1 MLGSWSRNGERNSPV
16 KGDQSISNY
25 IWNAQNAAYQF
36 TPLVSNQLPRPCSRP
51 RQWRISA
58 TIIGSLILMRK
69 WLILMDLVL
78 LLTAAALLL
87 IDLQIKED
95 IVAQAKSLQ
104 ETIDGQG
111 TKESNSIPDFVPG
124 DLLRRDDPDNS
135 AVASEDIPEKS
146 TAGNRRTTGNSATR
160 RRAGNNGTRIPSES
174 E

>member
-1 MLGSWSRNGERNSPV
+1 
-16 KGDQSISNY
+16 
-25 IWNAQNAAYQF
+25 
-36 TPLVSNQLPRPCSRP
+36 
-51 RQWRISA
+51 
-58 TIIGSLILMRK
+58 MRK
-69 WLILMDLVL
+69 WIFLMDIIL

-87 IDLQIKED
+87 IDLKIKED

-104 ETIDGQG
+104 ETINGQG